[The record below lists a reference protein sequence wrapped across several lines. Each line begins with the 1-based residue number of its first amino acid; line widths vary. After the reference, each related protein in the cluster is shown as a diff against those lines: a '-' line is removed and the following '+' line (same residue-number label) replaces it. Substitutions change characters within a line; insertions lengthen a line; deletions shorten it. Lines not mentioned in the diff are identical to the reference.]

1 MSHRMGRANPDLN
14 VLAVV
19 SLVLGILGF
28 VALPVVGAAGAI
40 VTGEVAKRQILRSG
54 AAGLACAQWGAI
66 LGALWFLL
74 ALIAVAVFNPVL
86 AHGPTWIIVAAMAV
100 GMVVVLVLRRR
111 RA

>member
-1 MSHRMGRANPDLN
+1 MQRANPDLN

-28 VALPVVGAAGAI
+28 VALPFIGAAGAI
-40 VTGEVAKRQILRSG
+40 VTGEIAKRQILRSG
-54 AAGLACAQWGAI
+54 EAGFACARWGAL

-74 ALIAVAVFNPVL
+74 MLCAVVLFSPVV
-86 AHGPTWIIVAAMAV
+86 HGSTWTIFAAV
-100 GMVVVLVLRRR
+100 GVALVVVLVSRRR

>member
-1 MSHRMGRANPDLN
+1 MGYRMGRANYDLN

-40 VTGEVAKRQILRSG
+40 VTGEIAKRQILRSG
-54 AAGLACAQWGAI
+54 EAGLACARWGGI
-66 LGALWFLL
+66 LGALWF
-74 ALIAVAVFNPVL
+74 VL
-86 AHGPTWIIVAAMAV
+86 MLSAIVAFSSVAAHAPIWFIVAGV
-100 GMVVVLVLRRR
+100 GVSLFVFLMLRRL